1 MFWGQQWERDRY
13 TRDDQGVLILIC
25 GIILREFSDRYNK
38 IPASNSTYMAVFRGV
53 GAPQGYWG
61 PRHGSNLAALGC

>member
-53 GAPQGYWG
+53 GAP
-61 PRHGSNLAALGC
+61 